1 MKLNKTTIGMVH
13 AGALPGTPQNRL
25 PAGEVRR
32 QAVAEAQLL
41 ARCGM
46 EALLL
51 ENMHDRPYLNRQA
64 GPEVVAT
71 LAVIA
76 AAIKAET
83 GLPTGIQVLAGANRE
98 ALAIALAANLDFIR
112 AEGFVFAHLADEGWM
127 DSDAGNLLRYRKQIG
142 ADHIQIFTDIK
153 KKHSSHAVTADIS
166 MEETARAAG
175 FFLSDGLIVTGSSTG
190 EPADPAEA
198 ERVKKCTP
206 LPVIIGSGITADN
219 LHRFWTAAD
228 AFIVGSSLKTE
239 GKWYNPV
246 EESRVRAFVG
256 EVNKLRNPG

>member
-25 PAGEVRR
+25 TAGELRR

-76 AAIKAET
+76 AAVKAET

-142 ADHIQIFTDIK
+142 ADHIQIG
-153 KKHSSHAVTADIS
+153 
-166 MEETARAAG
+166 RA
-175 FFLSDGLIVTGSSTG
+175 SCR
-190 EPADPAEA
+190 
-198 ERVKKCTP
+198 ERVLVT
-206 LPVIIGSGITADN
+206 V
-219 LHRFWTAAD
+219 
-228 AFIVGSSLKTE
+228 
-239 GKWYNPV
+239 
-246 EESRVRAFVG
+246 
-256 EVNKLRNPG
+256 